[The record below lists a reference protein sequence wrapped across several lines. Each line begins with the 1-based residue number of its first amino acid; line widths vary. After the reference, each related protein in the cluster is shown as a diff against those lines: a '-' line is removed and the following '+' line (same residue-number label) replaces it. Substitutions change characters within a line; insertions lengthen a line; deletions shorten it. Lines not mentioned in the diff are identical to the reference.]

1 MRKLIHDLAHDT
13 RFLLIVMKRLLLLL
27 LLAVVT
33 ATTAAPQSGRRIT
46 NPQPTY
52 TAPVQPPVN
61 PEPPPRT
68 KAPAAPVMFLPEGV
82 REHQITGLPKGDFR
96 LADFHGKVIV
106 INLWASWCGPCRRE
120 IPEYEKVRKDY
131 EGREV
136 EFVALTTE
144 DPRESS
150 DAVNKFLRQVTF
162 GFRLGWADSEL
173 ARFLMNGRGAIPQ
186 TFVIDGDGRVIKQWS
201 GYAPGRSGDRL
212 RDAIDQ
218 ALPQTIK

>member
-1 MRKLIHDLAHDT
+1 
-13 RFLLIVMKRLLLLL
+13 MKKLLLLL
-27 LLAVVT
+27 LLAILT
-33 ATTAAPQSGRRIT
+33 ATTVAPQSGRRIT

-68 KAPAAPVMFLPEGV
+68 SAVPGPLMFLPESLLE
-82 REHQITGLPKGDFR
+82 RQIKGLQKGNFR

-120 IPEYEKVRKDY
+120 IPEYEKVRKSY

-144 DPRESS
+144 DPREAS
-150 DAVNKFLRQVTF
+150 DNVNKFLRQVSF
-162 GFRLGWADSEL
+162 GFRLGWADSEM
-173 ARFLMNGRGAIPQ
+173 ARFLMNGRSTIPQ
-186 TFVIDGDGRVIKQWS
+186 TIVIDTNGRVIKQWS

-212 RDAIDQ
+212 KAAIDQ
-218 ALPQTIK
+218 GLPQ